1 MIGRTS
7 NLWNQLGQIY
17 IHRSKPI
24 PYPLLKGNK
33 KECKTNTLFRKMV
46 RIILKSHF
54 KVSRNMENL
63 AQSLFQLF
71 TSLSNISKY
80 KSMGF
85 IIALGFISYRECF
98 IKIPSTVLHFHLLQ
112 SIVRRWV
119 TATPFLRHPLPFI
132 QHASLYS
139 FRSEHKFMFKHM
151 TQS

>member
-1 MIGRTS
+1 
-7 NLWNQLGQIY
+7 
-17 IHRSKPI
+17 
-24 PYPLLKGNK
+24 
-33 KECKTNTLFRKMV
+33 
-46 RIILKSHF
+46 
-54 KVSRNMENL
+54 MENL

-98 IKIPSTVLHFHLLQ
+98 IKIPSTVLRFHLLQ

-119 TATPFLRHPLPFI
+119 IATPFLRHPLPFI

-139 FRSEHKFMFKHM
+139 FRFEHKFMFKHM
-151 TQS
+151 TNLNCKVNNDDNFEEIRKNINPLSSPLAPF